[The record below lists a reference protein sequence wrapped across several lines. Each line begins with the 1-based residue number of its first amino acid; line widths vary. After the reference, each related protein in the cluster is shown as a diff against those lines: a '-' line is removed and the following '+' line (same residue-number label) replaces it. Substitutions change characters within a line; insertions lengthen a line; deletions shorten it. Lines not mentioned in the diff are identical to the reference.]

1 MLKFYVNKKRNRELY
16 KINKKKVRKKVIDFV
31 FNIFFIR
38 YIWYILQRYLIY
50 CWYKIQCEGR
60 VFVIS

>member
-31 FNIFFIR
+31 FNIFFYQI
-38 YIWYILQRYLIY
+38 YMVYFVEIFNILL
-50 CWYKIQCEGR
+50 
-60 VFVIS
+60 V

>member
-31 FNIFFIR
+31 FNIF
-38 YIWYILQRYLIY
+38 LLDIY
-50 CWYKIQCEGR
+50 GIFCRDI
-60 VFVIS
+60 

>member
-16 KINKKKVRKKVIDFV
+16 KMNKKKVRKKVIDFV

-38 YIWYILQRYLIY
+38 YIWYIL
-50 CWYKIQCEGR
+50 
-60 VFVIS
+60 